1 MAEIR
6 RAEIFSAGTW
16 NGLTFTDD
24 DLDAIV
30 RSFEELGLGGRIPL
44 KFGHNDE
51 QRVTDGQP
59 ALGWVQRVWRE
70 GSRVFADL
78 TKIPTVV
85 FDAIKQE
92 LYKFVSVELLQD
104 AERSGA
110 RYPWVLSA
118 VALLG
123 ADPPAVGN
131 LSDLS
136 RLALTDRLSHRRVVT
151 FSRAGHFNING
162 DRKAMPTTEELLG
175 RIASLEAES
184 KRFSDEAK
192 ALKAERD
199 AAVEQRT
206 KEKADSIRAAVE
218 HKFEAA
224 IEAKVLLPSARER
237 YFKWTFPKEVEK
249 IVEFDPKEADTF
261 IEENKVNMSDNRT
274 AGAGTKQADEEGKT
288 PDVVVSQRVRI
299 FMSENNGMT
308 YKDAMV
314 AVLRDDPSLADDY
327 RHMPDKHYK

>member
-6 RAEIFSAGTW
+6 RAEIFSSGTW

-24 DLDAIV
+24 DLEAIV
-30 RSFEELGLGGRIPL
+30 QSFEELGLGGRIPL

-70 GSRVFADL
+70 GGKVFADL
-78 TKIPTVV
+78 VSIPTVV
-85 FDAIKQE
+85 FDAIKRE

-104 AERSGA
+104 AERSGS

-131 LSDLS
+131 LGDLS
-136 RLALTDRLSHRRVVT
+136 RLALTDQMKRRKVLT
-151 FSRAGHFNING
+151 FTRAGHFNING

-175 RIASLEAES
+175 RIAKLEGEVT
-184 KRFSDEAK
+184 KFSDENK
-192 ALKAERD
+192 SLKAERD
-199 AAVEQRT
+199 AAVEQRMT
-206 KEKADSIRAAVE
+206 ERADSVRTAVE
-218 HKFEAA
+218 RKFEAA
-224 IEAKVLLPSARER
+224 IEAKRLLPSARER

-249 IVEFDPKEADTF
+249 IVEFDPSEADTF
-261 IEENKVNMSDNRT
+261 IEENRVNMSDDRT
-274 AGAGTKQADEEGKT
+274 SGAGAKRVDEEGKT
-288 PDVVVSQRVRI
+288 PDIVVSQRVRL
-299 FMSENNGMT
+299 FMSENT
-308 YKDAMV
+308 SVSYKDAMV
-314 AVLRDDPSLADDY
+314 AVLREDPTLADEY
-327 RHMPDKHYK
+327 RHMPEKHYK